1 MLSIEQ
7 LNSLDALKLAKAYKR
22 AKEHWLTLTALRD
35 LERQEPSELQR
46 IPCRHNR
53 RFCNSCFGCDLHRL
67 DGCNRCTGNEM
78 NELAIRKAA
87 KKLRSITFLFRQL
100 DLRERYGVENVES
113 VLMDERL
120 ADAILREEEKHNS
133 GMDTPIV
140 DRTDLYLS
148 WEDVASNER
157 HKQRRENYLDDQID
171 KALPY
176 LPEGFELNR
185 EEFQETLQEMR
196 KQYYKSLENTPE
208 KYEARLA
215 KRMGHKFT
223 QGDGSP
229 ERRNVEHKRR
239 EFKLKMEQNLAELQ
253 HKLESVRVTKK

>member
-1 MLSIEQ
+1 MLSQEQ

-22 AKEHWLTLTALRD
+22 AKEHWLTLTALLD
-35 LERQEPSELQR
+35 MERQCGESR
-46 IPCRHNR
+46 KPCRHNR
-53 RFCNSCFGCDLHRL
+53 LACNSCFGCVKHWI
-67 DGCNRCTGNEM
+67 DGCMQCSGREIQLKNI
-78 NELAIRKAA
+78 AKAA

-148 WEDVASNER
+148 WEDRVLQGLKS
-157 HKQRRENYLDDQID
+157 QRKDEYLDDQID

-196 KQYYKSLENTPE
+196 KQYYKSLEDTPE

-215 KRMGHKFT
+215 KRMGYKFT

-229 ERRNVEHKRR
+229 ERRNINHKRK
-239 EFKLKMEQNLAELQ
+239 EFQAKMEKNLAELQ
-253 HKLESVRVTKK
+253 AKLESVRVVKS